1 MKDILQIGD
10 RRELFVDDYLV
21 ERCEGVTFEQHRP
34 RPADVALANDRP
46 WEAPTLGMF
55 SVLEDN
61 GLFRMYYRGAHGS
74 HFGKEPP
81 ARGEPMCYAE
91 SRDGITW
98 EKPDLGL
105 FNYQGSAHNN
115 IVLGGD
121 RRLFPP
127 TDKWRG
133 DMGRYFGCHGDFVPF
148 IDTRPGVEPEGRYKA
163 LIRQHKATCEMA
175 GKTYGLYPYQSEDG
189 LNWRVMSHD
198 PAITRGRFDSQNLGF
213 WDAARNR
220 YVAFNRD
227 VRGPRIVDRP
237 DRDFEE
243 VPAANLRDIRVSFSD
258 DFIHWSDPEFIC
270 YEDTH
275 DWQLYTNAVMPYPRA
290 PHLLIGFPT
299 RYFPQEGSR
308 TEPILMISR
317 DGGVTFRRWEM
328 PLVPRDAPSER
339 DGNRGN
345 YMARGLLPGK
355 TGEMYAY
362 ATEGYHFVDGNH
374 RLRRF
379 VWRTDGFFSL
389 TAGGAGEI
397 TTKPFIFAGHA
408 LELNY
413 RTGPAGSVRVEI
425 RDAGDQPIPGYRLED
440 MHALSGDEIGGIA
453 RWKDNPDTAIAGL
466 AGQPVRLRF
475 VLRDAA
481 LYSMRFASVQGKT

>member
-1 MKDILQIGD
+1 MKQLTIVNIGS
-10 RRELFVDDYLV
+10 RRELFLDNFLV
-21 ERCEGVTFEQHRP
+21 ERSEGVTHQQHRP
-34 RPADVALANDRP
+34 RPAEVVLSNDRP

-105 FNYQGSAHNN
+105 FAFEGSAHNN
-115 IVLGGD
+115 IVMGGD

-127 TDKWRG
+127 TEEWRG
-133 DMGRYFGCHGDFVPF
+133 DMGQYFGCHGDFVPF
-148 IDTRPGVEPEGRYKA
+148 IDPRPDVGPEGRYKA

-175 GKTYGLYPYQSEDG
+175 GKTYGLYPYQSADG

-213 WDAARNR
+213 WDAVHNR

-258 DFIHWSDPEFIC
+258 DFIHWSDPEFVR
-270 YEDTH
+270 YEDSH

-290 PHLLIGFPT
+290 PHLLVGFPT
-299 RYFPQEGSR
+299 RYFPQEGSQ
-308 TEPILMISR
+308 TEPILMASR
-317 DGGVTFRRWEM
+317 DGGTTFRRWEM
-328 PLVPRDAPSER
+328 ALVPRDAPSER

-345 YMARGLLPGK
+345 YMARGLLPG
-355 TGEMYAY
+355 TAGEMFSY
-362 ATEGYHFVDGNH
+362 ATEGYHFVDGSH

-379 VWRTDGFFSL
+379 VWRTDGFFSM
-389 TAGGAGEI
+389 TAPQAGGEL
-397 TTKPFIFAGHA
+397 TTGPFIYSGCR
-408 LELNY
+408 LLLNY
-413 RTGPAGSVRVEI
+413 RTGTSGVVKIEMQ
-425 RDAGDQPIPGYRLED
+425 DADGNPLPGHTLED
-440 MHALSGDEIGGIA
+440 NVAITGDEIDGTV
-453 RWKDNPDTAIAGL
+453 RWKSGVDLGSFAGK
-466 AGQPVRLRF
+466 PVRLR
-475 VLRDAA
+475 LSMKDADVFS
-481 LYSMRFASVQGKT
+481 LQFCE

>member
-1 MKDILQIGD
+1 MQDILDIGD
-10 RRELFVDDYLV
+10 RRELFVDDYLIDDTG
-21 ERCEGVTFEQHRP
+21 GVTFEQHRP
-34 RPADVALANDRP
+34 KPAGVALTNDRP
-46 WEAPTLGMF
+46 WEAPTVGMF
-55 SVLEDN
+55 SVFDDK
-61 GLFRMYYRGAHGS
+61 GRFRMYYRGAHGS
-74 HFGKEPP
+74 HFGKQPP

-98 EKPDLGL
+98 EKPELGL
-105 FNYQGSAHNN
+105 FAFEGSARNN
-115 IVLGGD
+115 IVHGGD

-127 TDKWRG
+127 TAKWRG
-133 DMGRYFGCHGDFVPF
+133 DMGPYFGCHGDFVPF
-148 IDTRPGVEPEGRYKA
+148 IDTRPGVGPEGRYKA

-175 GKTYGLYPYQSEDG
+175 GKTYGLYPYQSDDG

-213 WDAARNR
+213 WDAVRNR

-227 VRGPRIVDRP
+227 VHGPRIVDTP
-237 DRDFEE
+237 GRDFED
-243 VPAANLRDIRVSFSD
+243 VPQVNLRDIRVSFSD
-258 DFIHWSDPEFIC
+258 DFIHWSDPEFLR

-299 RYFPQEGSR
+299 RYFPQENSQ

-328 PLVPRDAPSER
+328 ALVPRDAPSER

-345 YMARGLLPGK
+345 YMACGLLPGK
-355 TGEMYAY
+355 PGEMVSY
-362 ATEGYHFVDGNH
+362 ATEGYHFIHGSH

-389 TAGGAGEI
+389 CARGAGEF
-397 TTKPFIFAGHA
+397 TTKPFVFAGHA

-413 RTGPAGSVRVEI
+413 DAGANGSVRIEI
-425 RDAGDQPIPGYRLED
+425 RDAGGQQIPGYTLADSVE
-440 MHALSGDEIGGIA
+440 LVGDTIGGIA
-453 RWKDNPDTAIAGL
+453 RWKVPAGAGVGRL
-466 AGQPVRLRF
+466 AGQPIRLRF

-481 LYSMRFASVQGKT
+481 LYSMRFASVHEKT